1 MQQLIH
7 GNSGGPLI
15 NANGEMIGINSVKI
29 TSAEGI
35 GFAIPI
41 NIIKPVVEKLK
52 SSGECNTATL
62 GIFAYDKN
70 VVPYINQELGKNMD
84 LDNGIYVAEVIRNS
98 PAEKAGI
105 KEGDILLEIDGI
117 SLDKMSKLRTYIYSK
132 EVGDSVKIRYVR
144 NNRAYEVNATLAKK

>member
-41 NIIKPVVEKLK
+41 NVIKPIIEKFISENK
-52 SSGECNTATL
+52 FEEGYI
-62 GIFAYDKN
+62 GIFAYDKE
-70 VVPYINQELGKNMD
+70 VIPY
-84 LDNGIYVAEVIRNS
+84 LDSSIEFENGIYVA
-98 PAEKAGI
+98 
-105 KEGDILLEIDGI
+105 DI
-117 SLDKMSKLRTYIYSK
+117 SLDGPAKNSGLKVGDIITKIDNQEINRMSELRNYIYTKSP
-132 EVGDSVKIRYVR
+132 GDTV
-144 NNRAYEVNATLAKK
+144 TLTVLKNKKLSEIQIKLGQR